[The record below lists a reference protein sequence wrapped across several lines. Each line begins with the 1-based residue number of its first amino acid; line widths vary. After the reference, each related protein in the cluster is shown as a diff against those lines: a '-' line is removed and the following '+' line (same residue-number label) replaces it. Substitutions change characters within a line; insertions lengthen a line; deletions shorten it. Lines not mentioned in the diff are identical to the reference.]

1 MEKDYANRMS
11 YFEIVENR
19 SNKNLQLGYD
29 YQETLMEKS
38 LSNYF
43 FGDTKRINIIKEFNS
58 LMVYLIDSVKN
69 VKKTFMY
76 SIPRNSRNIN

>member
-1 MEKDYANRMS
+1 MENDYANRMS

>member
-1 MEKDYANRMS
+1 MENDYANRTS

-19 SNKNLQLGYD
+19 SNENLQLGYD

-69 VKKTFMY
+69 VKKTFVY
-76 SIPRNSRNIN
+76 SVPRNSRNIN

>member
-1 MEKDYANRMS
+1 MENDYANRTS

-19 SNKNLQLGYD
+19 NNENLQLGYD
-29 YQETLMEKS
+29 YRETLMEKS

-69 VKKTFMY
+69 IKKTFVY
-76 SIPRNSRNIN
+76 SVPRNSRNIN